1 MSHAFALIT
10 LLVASLLGACASS
23 SGTRPQISD
32 EVHYAQGAV
41 VPQLCFSHAIDGFS
55 DSTDSSVVVHRGA
68 RQRYLLRTHGY
79 CQDLAHARSLA
90 LRGQSSCL
98 SPGDS
103 IVVQRYFPGLAET
116 ALSASHCRIRSIHEW
131 VAQGSRDPTAG
142 L

>member
-1 MSHAFALIT
+1 MSHALPLLS
-10 LLVASLLGACASS
+10 LLVAGLLGACAAS
-23 SGTRPQISD
+23 SGTRPQIGD

-79 CQDLAHARSLA
+79 CQDLAQARSLA
-90 LRGQSSCL
+90 LRGRSSCL

-103 IVVQRYFPGLAET
+103 IVVQRYFPGLADT
-116 ALSASHCRIRSIHEW
+116 ALGASNCRIRSIHEW
-131 VAQGSRDPTAG
+131 VARGDGRSAAG
-142 L
+142 P